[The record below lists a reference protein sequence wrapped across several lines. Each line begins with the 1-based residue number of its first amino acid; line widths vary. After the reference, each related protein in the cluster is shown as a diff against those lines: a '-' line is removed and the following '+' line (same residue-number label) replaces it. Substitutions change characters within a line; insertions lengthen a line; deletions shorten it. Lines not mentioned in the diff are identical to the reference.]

1 MAGAL
6 LREPF
11 SLLSSIYPTAISSS
25 AAAAAAAA
33 MRFNLDLSIKKL
45 MFCVCIYFPIVY
57 KYERQSV
64 ACVTTTTHPI
74 FFSPLLGFFPSI
86 LLLLLLLII
95 IIHTHREAHYPVY
108 NTVYFNCIRESLLQ
122 PSAGRTTIVRDVEK
136 RDYYSL
142 FYFLCSCYIVQLL

>member
-11 SLLSSIYPTAISSS
+11 SLLSSSYPTAISSS
-25 AAAAAAAA
+25 SAAAAE
-33 MRFNLDLSIKKL
+33 MRFNLDLSIKEL

-64 ACVTTTTHPI
+64 ACVTTTTQQI

-86 LLLLLLLII
+86 LLRLLLLI

-122 PSAGRTTIVRDVEK
+122 PSAGWTTIVRDVEK